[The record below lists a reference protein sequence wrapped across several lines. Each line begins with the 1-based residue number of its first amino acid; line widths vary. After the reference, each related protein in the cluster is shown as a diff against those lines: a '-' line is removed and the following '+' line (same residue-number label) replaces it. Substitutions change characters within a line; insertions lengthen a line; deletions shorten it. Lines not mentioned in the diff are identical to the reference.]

1 MTQEGKKDNEEKDW
15 RRHTSKERQKRKM
28 SKKMRK
34 REKRR
39 GKHHRQLKSNSE
51 ISNGKFSPLNSSI

>member
-1 MTQEGKKDNEEKDW
+1 MTQEGKKGGDNEEKDW

-34 REKRR
+34 
-39 GKHHRQLKSNSE
+39 LKSNSE